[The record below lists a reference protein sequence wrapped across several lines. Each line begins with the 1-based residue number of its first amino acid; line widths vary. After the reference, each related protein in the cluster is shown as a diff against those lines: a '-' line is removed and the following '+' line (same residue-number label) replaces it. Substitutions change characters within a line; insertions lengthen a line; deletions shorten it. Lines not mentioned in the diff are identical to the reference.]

1 MRSLFT
7 TALFGITVIVG
18 AVFALFG
25 VYTMIADVSQG
36 GELIK
41 GFMYFSLGI
50 ILTLSMLTI
59 YAISALTDAV
69 KILGDLMFK
78 QTKKDM
84 ISNMFGGGN
93 PLGGSPQGGSGEHP
107 LAQLFKKIAE
117 DSQRGEFGNG
127 RIKITRMDKDGNMHS
142 LGEREFKSHEDLI
155 KFRDEV
161 LSGAFGKD
169 VDLKDMTIEQLQ
181 KEELKAVEKQDFE
194 LAASIRDLISEK
206 ENRKSEQ

>member
-1 MRSLFT
+1 MKSLFS
-7 TALFGITVIVG
+7 TALFGITILVG

-25 VYTMIADVSQG
+25 VYTMISDVSEG
-36 GELIK
+36 GEIIK
-41 GFMYFSLGI
+41 GFMYFSLGT
-50 ILTLSMLTI
+50 ILALSMLTI
-59 YAISALTDAV
+59 YAIGALTDAV

-93 PLGGSPQGGSGEHP
+93 PMGGSPQGEHP
-107 LAQLFKKIAE
+107 LAQLLKRIAE
-117 DSQRGEFGNG
+117 DTRNGEFGNG
-127 RIKITRMDKDGNMHS
+127 KIKITRMDKDGNMHS

-181 KEELKAVEKQDFE
+181 REELNAVEKQDFE
-194 LAASIRDLISEK
+194 LAASIRDLINEK
-206 ENRKSEQ
+206 SNRKSEQ